1 MEKRKMSKILD
12 LIFEDVKN
20 ENETKKIAVTLRI
33 SALIFI
39 GYFLC
44 LMAVF
49 CSMGDWMNVGGC
61 LVCGVCYV
69 LSFYTTYLDHTRESA
84 WISQILMIVWIILF
98 IVMFGWDCGVQH
110 YLFAFLALNF
120 TVSTA
125 GERRKVL
132 NAVGACALRLALYAY
147 ARNFKPYNPL
157 DPGISVLIQI
167 LNTIFIFAQITAVMI
182 IFTKDAQKM
191 EQKLVRYNAKL
202 QKIASV
208 DALTGLWNRRSMW
221 EYIRAVEYDYEIGNA
236 GFVSIAIADIDFFKR
251 INDTYGHDAGDEVL
265 KAVAGLFMDKM
276 KPYGRVCRWGG
287 EEFLFVFY
295 GRNGDAAYD
304 ALQEIYDEIHRLT
317 VSYENEEIRITV
329 TFGLEEYDKNDGM
342 EMAIRRADE
351 KLYQGKETG
360 RDKIVY

>member
-1 MEKRKMSKILD
+1 MNKILD

-20 ENETKKIAVTLRI
+20 ENETKKTAVTLRI

-147 ARNFKPYNPL
+147 ARNFEPYSPL
-157 DPGISVLIQI
+157 DPRHKCSD
-167 LNTIFIFAQITAVMI
+167 TDFKYHFYFCA
-182 IFTKDAQKM
+182 DH
-191 EQKLVRYNAKL
+191 RY
-202 QKIASV
+202 
-208 DALTGLWNRRSMW
+208 
-221 EYIRAVEYDYEIGNA
+221 YDHIYEGCP
-236 GFVSIAIADIDFFKR
+236 
-251 INDTYGHDAGDEVL
+251 E
-265 KAVAGLFMDKM
+265 
-276 KPYGRVCRWGG
+276 
-287 EEFLFVFY
+287 
-295 GRNGDAAYD
+295 NGTEAC
-304 ALQEIYDEIHRLT
+304 T
-317 VSYENEEIRITV
+317 V
-329 TFGLEEYDKNDGM
+329 
-342 EMAIRRADE
+342 
-351 KLYQGKETG
+351 
-360 RDKIVY
+360 

>member
-1 MEKRKMSKILD
+1 MNKILD

-20 ENETKKIAVTLRI
+20 ENETKKTAVTLRI

-49 CSMGDWMNVGGC
+49 CGMGDWMNVGGC

-132 NAVGACALRLALYAY
+132 TAVGACALRLALYAY
-147 ARNFKPYNPL
+147 ARNFKPYSPL

-167 LNTIFIFAQITAVMI
+167 LNTIFIFAQ
-182 IFTKDAQKM
+182 KM
-191 EQKLVRYNAKL
+191 EQKLVRYNTKL
-202 QKIASV
+202 QKLASV

-221 EYIRAVEYDYEIGNA
+221 EYIRAVEYDYEVGNA
-236 GFVSIAIADIDFFKR
+236 GFVSIAIADIDFFKK
-251 INDTYGHDAGDEVL
+251 INDTYGHDAGDKVL

-276 KPYGRVCRWGG
+276 KTYGRVCRWGG

-317 VSYENEEIRITV
+317 VPYENEEIRITM
-329 TFGLEEYDKNDGM
+329 TFGLEEYDQNDGM
-342 EMAIRRADE
+342 ETAIRRADE

>member
-1 MEKRKMSKILD
+1 M
-12 LIFEDVKN
+12 
-20 ENETKKIAVTLRI
+20 
-33 SALIFI
+33 
-39 GYFLC
+39 
-44 LMAVF
+44 
-49 CSMGDWMNVGGC
+49 
-61 LVCGVCYV
+61 CY
-69 LSFYTTYLDHTRESA
+69 LFYTTYLDHTRESA

-147 ARNFKPYNPL
+147 ARNFEPYSPL

-167 LNTIFIFAQITAVMI
+167 LNTIFIFAQITAIMI

-191 EQKLVRYNAKL
+191 EQKLVRYNTKL
-202 QKIASV
+202 QKFASV

-265 KAVAGLFMDKM
+265 KAVAELFMDKM
-276 KPYGRVCRWGG
+276 KTYGRVCRWGRRG
-287 EEFLFVFY
+287 VLFVFY

-304 ALQEIYDEIHRLT
+304 VLQEIYDEIHRLT
-317 VSYENEEIRITV
+317 VSYENEEIRITM

>member
-1 MEKRKMSKILD
+1 MNKILD

-20 ENETKKIAVTLRI
+20 ENETKKTAVTLRI

-132 NAVGACALRLALYAY
+132 TAVGACALRLALYAY
-147 ARNFKPYNPL
+147 ARNFKPYSPL

-191 EQKLVRYNAKL
+191 EQKLVRYNTKL
-202 QKIASV
+202 QKLASV

-265 KAVAGLFMDKM
+265 KAVAELFMDKM
-276 KPYGRVCRWGG
+276 KTYGRV
-287 EEFLFVFY
+287 FLFVFY

-304 ALQEIYDEIHRLT
+304 VLQEIYDEIHRLT
-317 VSYENEEIRITV
+317 VSYENEEIRITM

>member
-1 MEKRKMSKILD
+1 MNKILD

-20 ENETKKIAVTLRI
+20 ENETKKTAVTLRI

-69 LSFYTTYLDHTRESA
+69 LSFYTTYWNHTRESA

-147 ARNFKPYNPL
+147 ARNFEPYSPL

-191 EQKLVRYNAKL
+191 EQKLLLTHLPVFGTAGACGNISVQWSMIMRSEMQALYRSPL
-202 QKIASV
+202 QILISLK
-208 DALTGLWNRRSMW
+208 GSM
-221 EYIRAVEYDYEIGNA
+221 IPMGMMQV
-236 GFVSIAIADIDFFKR
+236 
-251 INDTYGHDAGDEVL
+251 
-265 KAVAGLFMDKM
+265 M
-276 KPYGRVCRWGG
+276 KC
-287 EEFLFVFY
+287 
-295 GRNGDAAYD
+295 
-304 ALQEIYDEIHRLT
+304 
-317 VSYENEEIRITV
+317 
-329 TFGLEEYDKNDGM
+329 
-342 EMAIRRADE
+342 
-351 KLYQGKETG
+351 
-360 RDKIVY
+360 

>member
-1 MEKRKMSKILD
+1 MNKILD

-20 ENETKKIAVTLRI
+20 ENETKKTAVTLRI

-49 CSMGDWMNVGGC
+49 CGMGDWMNVGGC

-132 NAVGACALRLALYAY
+132 TAVGACALRLALYAY
-147 ARNFKPYNPL
+147 ARNFKPYSPL

-191 EQKLVRYNAKL
+191 EQKLVRYNTKL
-202 QKIASV
+202 QKLASV

-221 EYIRAVEYDYEIGNA
+221 EYIRAVEYDYEVGNA
-236 GFVSIAIADIDFFKR
+236 GFVSIAIADIDFFKK
-251 INDTYGHDAGDEVL
+251 INDTYGHDAGDKVL

-276 KPYGRVCRWGG
+276 KTYGRVCRWGG

-317 VSYENEEIRITV
+317 VPYENEEIRITM
-329 TFGLEEYDKNDGM
+329 TFGLEE
-342 EMAIRRADE
+342 
-351 KLYQGKETG
+351 
-360 RDKIVY
+360 

>member
-1 MEKRKMSKILD
+1 MNKILD

-20 ENETKKIAVTLRI
+20 ENETKKTAVTLRI

-69 LSFYTTYLDHTRESA
+69 LSFYTTYWNHTRESA

-132 NAVGACALRLALYAY
+132 TGSRHKCSDTDFKYHFYFCADHRCHDHIYEGCPENGTEAC
-147 ARNFKPYNPL
+147 
-157 DPGISVLIQI
+157 
-167 LNTIFIFAQITAVMI
+167 
-182 IFTKDAQKM
+182 
-191 EQKLVRYNAKL
+191 
-202 QKIASV
+202 
-208 DALTGLWNRRSMW
+208 
-221 EYIRAVEYDYEIGNA
+221 
-236 GFVSIAIADIDFFKR
+236 
-251 INDTYGHDAGDEVL
+251 
-265 KAVAGLFMDKM
+265 
-276 KPYGRVCRWGG
+276 
-287 EEFLFVFY
+287 
-295 GRNGDAAYD
+295 
-304 ALQEIYDEIHRLT
+304 T
-317 VSYENEEIRITV
+317 V
-329 TFGLEEYDKNDGM
+329 
-342 EMAIRRADE
+342 
-351 KLYQGKETG
+351 
-360 RDKIVY
+360 

>member
-1 MEKRKMSKILD
+1 MNKILD

-20 ENETKKIAVTLRI
+20 ENETKKTAVTLRI

-147 ARNFKPYNPL
+147 ARNFKPYSPL

-167 LNTIFIFAQITAVMI
+167 LNTIFI
-182 IFTKDAQKM
+182 
-191 EQKLVRYNAKL
+191 
-202 QKIASV
+202 SV

-265 KAVAGLFMDKM
+265 KAVAELFMDKM
-276 KPYGRVCRWGG
+276 KTYGRVCRWGG

-304 ALQEIYDEIHRLT
+304 VLQEIYDEIHRLT
-317 VSYENEEIRITV
+317 VSYENEEIRITM

>member
-1 MEKRKMSKILD
+1 
-12 LIFEDVKN
+12 
-20 ENETKKIAVTLRI
+20 
-33 SALIFI
+33 
-39 GYFLC
+39 
-44 LMAVF
+44 
-49 CSMGDWMNVGGC
+49 
-61 LVCGVCYV
+61 
-69 LSFYTTYLDHTRESA
+69 
-84 WISQILMIVWIILF
+84 
-98 IVMFGWDCGVQH
+98 
-110 YLFAFLALNF
+110 
-120 TVSTA
+120 
-125 GERRKVL
+125 
-132 NAVGACALRLALYAY
+132 
-147 ARNFKPYNPL
+147 
-157 DPGISVLIQI
+157 
-167 LNTIFIFAQITAVMI
+167 
-182 IFTKDAQKM
+182 M

-276 KPYGRVCRWGG
+276 KTCGRVCRWGG

-295 GRNGDAAYD
+295 GKNGDAAYD
-304 ALQEIYDEIHRLT
+304 ALREIYNEIHRLT

-342 EMAIRRADE
+342 EAAIRRADE
-351 KLYQGKETG
+351 KLYQGKESG

>member
-1 MEKRKMSKILD
+1 MSKILD
-12 LIFEDVKN
+12 LIFKDVKN
-20 ENETKKIAVTLRI
+20 ENETKKTAVTLRI

-49 CSMGDWMNVGGC
+49 CGIGDWMNAGAC
-61 LVCGVCYV
+61 LVCGVCY
-69 LSFYTTYLDHTRESA
+69 TTYWNRTRESA

-132 NAVGACALRLALYAY
+132 TAVGACALRLALYAY

>member
-1 MEKRKMSKILD
+1 MRSYIREKRPDAIRSFID
-12 LIFEDVKN
+12 GAYQ
-20 ENETKKIAVTLRI
+20 KKR
-33 SALIFI
+33 
-39 GYFLC
+39 
-44 LMAVF
+44 
-49 CSMGDWMNVGGC
+49 
-61 LVCGVCYV
+61 LV
-69 LSFYTTYLDHTRESA
+69 
-84 WISQILMIVWIILF
+84 I
-98 IVMFGWDCGVQH
+98 
-110 YLFAFLALNF
+110 
-120 TVSTA
+120 
-125 GERRKVL
+125 RK
-132 NAVGACALRLALYAY
+132 
-147 ARNFKPYNPL
+147 
-157 DPGISVLIQI
+157 
-167 LNTIFIFAQITAVMI
+167 
-182 IFTKDAQKM
+182 
-191 EQKLVRYNAKL
+191 KL

-265 KAVAGLFMDKM
+265 KAVAELFMDKM
-276 KPYGRVCRWGG
+276 KTYGRVCRWGG

>member
-1 MEKRKMSKILD
+1 MRSILN
-12 LIFEDVKN
+12 LIFKDVEN
-20 ENETKKIAVTLRI
+20 ENETKKVAVTLRI
-33 SALIFI
+33 SALLFC

-44 LMAVF
+44 LLIVF
-49 CSMGDWMNVGGC
+49 GCIGDWMNAGGC
-61 LVCGVCYV
+61 LVCGVCYM
-69 LSFYTTYLDHTRESA
+69 LSFYTTYWNHTREAA

-120 TVSTA
+120 TVSAA
-125 GERRKVL
+125 GERKKVL
-132 NAVGACALRLALYAY
+132 TAVGACALRLALYAY
-147 ARNFKPYNPL
+147 AQNFKPYNPL

-265 KAVAGLFMDKM
+265 KAVARLFMDKM
-276 KPYGRVCRWGG
+276 KTCGRVCRWGG

-295 GRNGDAAYD
+295 GKNGDAAYD
-304 ALQEIYDEIHRLT
+304 ALREIYNEIHRLT

-342 EMAIRRADE
+342 EAAIRRADE
-351 KLYQGKETG
+351 KLYQGKESG

>member
-1 MEKRKMSKILD
+1 MNKILD

-20 ENETKKIAVTLRI
+20 ENETKKTAVTLRI

-132 NAVGACALRLALYAY
+132 TAVGACALRLALYAY
-147 ARNFKPYNPL
+147 ARNFKPYSPL

-191 EQKLVRYNAKL
+191 EQKLVRYNTKL
-202 QKIASV
+202 QKLASV

-221 EYIRAVEYDYEIGNA
+221 EYIRAVEYDYEVGNA

-251 INDTYGHDAGDEVL
+251 INDTYGHGYGDDVLREAGRLMLEEMMG
-265 KAVAGLFMDKM
+265 KGIAARF
-276 KPYGRVCRWGG
+276 GG
-287 EEFLFVFY
+287 EEFMLVFEQDDREQVLHSF
-295 GRNGDAAYD
+295 RNI
-304 ALQEIYDEIHRLT
+304 QEGLRRYSQNTRQTD
-317 VSYENEEIRITV
+317 ITIS
-329 TFGLEEYDKNDGM
+329 GGM
-342 EMAIRRADE
+342 ERYEADKQLDLLFTSVDR
-351 KLYQGKETG
+351 KLYIAKNNGKN
-360 RDKIVY
+360 RIVE

>member
-1 MEKRKMSKILD
+1 MRSMLCVIFLHDVLGSYERVSVDLTDTYDRVDHPVYCDVWLGLRSTALSVCISCAELYGEYCKRAEK
-12 LIFEDVKN
+12 
-20 ENETKKIAVTLRI
+20 
-33 SALIFI
+33 SA
-39 GYFLC
+39 
-44 LMAVF
+44 
-49 CSMGDWMNVGGC
+49 
-61 LVCGVCYV
+61 
-69 LSFYTTYLDHTRESA
+69 
-84 WISQILMIVWIILF
+84 
-98 IVMFGWDCGVQH
+98 DCGRSMCTPSGFVCLRPEFQTVQP
-110 YLFAFLALNF
+110 
-120 TVSTA
+120 A
-125 GERRKVL
+125 G
-132 NAVGACALRLALYAY
+132 
-147 ARNFKPYNPL
+147 
-157 DPGISVLIQI
+157 SVLIQI

>member
-1 MEKRKMSKILD
+1 MNKILD

-20 ENETKKIAVTLRI
+20 ENETKKTAVTLRI

-69 LSFYTTYLDHTRESA
+69 LSFYTTYWNHTRESA

-132 NAVGACALRLALYAY
+132 TAVGACALRLALYAY
-147 ARNFKPYNPL
+147 ARNFKPYSPL

-191 EQKLVRYNAKL
+191 EQKLVRYNTKL
-202 QKIASV
+202 QKLASV

-276 KPYGRVCRWGG
+276 KTCGRVCRWGG

-317 VSYENEEIRITV
+317 VPYENEEISITM
-329 TFGLEEYDKNDGM
+329 TFGLEEYDQNDGM
-342 EMAIRRADE
+342 ETAIRRADE